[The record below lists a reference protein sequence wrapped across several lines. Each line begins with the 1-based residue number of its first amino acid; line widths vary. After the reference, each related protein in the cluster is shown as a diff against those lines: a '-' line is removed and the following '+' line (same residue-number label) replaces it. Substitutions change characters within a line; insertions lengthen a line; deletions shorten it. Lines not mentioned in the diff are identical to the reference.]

1 MAAMKVAQVPR
12 YLSEQLVAVGQLE
25 CWLGDEEEATW
36 AWAQA
41 WNLKSIVD
49 TAHKVCSRRNSLT
62 YRQSYA
68 DHHSCFHQ
76 R

>member
-1 MAAMKVAQVPR
+1 MATMEVAQVPR

-41 WNLKSIVD
+41 
-49 TAHKVCSRRNSLT
+49 
-62 YRQSYA
+62 
-68 DHHSCFHQ
+68 
-76 R
+76 